1 MVNFEVEFMSDWKMF
16 RLKEQDAER
25 IDELVK
31 TINVKMEKQGMK
43 PVRPGIVLRA
53 LIFQGLETETD
64 ELIKAIN
71 KARMYE

>member
-1 MVNFEVEFMSDWKMF
+1 MSDWKMF

-31 TINVKMEKQGMK
+31 IINVKMGKQGMK

-53 LIFQGLETETD
+53 LIFQGFETDTD
-64 ELIKAIN
+64 ELIKAIT